1 LAEKCAIDWNSGKDE
16 KIAMTQFLR
25 RYFPV
30 FFIYGICG
38 LMIWMAGTSALWAQQ
53 AGLPEPVVDAV
64 KIEIIGDPEDAQ
76 KLSGMARR
84 IISLKA
90 GKPFS
95 DQRLSRSIEALKRSG
110 LFAAVDIPD
119 PDWTADPMEVVFR
132 LTPRE
137 RIKNIRI
144 QGGFPLLEREIRNA
158 MTISEG
164 DPCVPEDLP
173 EQESRVESLFAQE
186 GYIRPKVYVSVK
198 KDPESNDCILDLTI
212 DKGPFYHVE
221 AVRFD
226 GDQAF
231 SSARLKMR
239 LSTWQSSLLLGGPSR
254 FVDDKLRDDIKALEQ
269 FYHGKGFSEAEID
282 AKVEKKQK
290 NGNVRVRF
298 TIHEG
303 PLYDVSFKG
312 NQAFWNM
319 TLKKDLVLFTEGN
332 KNGLGLR
339 KSVRNIKKRYRSHG
353 YPDARVN
360 AQEEEIRP
368 EQPPVKPIVFEITEG
383 PFHMVESVSIS
394 GNSRFSDQRIQNQM
408 LTIPSGLL
416 YSGAYSE
423 GVLQEDLR
431 AINALYV
438 EAGHRNAQ
446 INYSADTR
454 KAPDKKDTTLVSVQ
468 VEIDEGPATMVRD
481 VSVEGRGLIDR
492 DRAVDMLEMKPGTP
506 FRQYLVKED
515 QTILAEAVS
524 EQGYPHVK
532 VEPGILISEDKT
544 GGDIAY
550 TIDPGPEAK
559 MGETFF
565 VGNFHT
571 RRRILAREMEIK
583 QGEPFSLS
591 DLLASQRNI
600 RSLNAVDTA
609 RFKTFGLEEKAEKIH
624 MIAEIQEVKPYFAE
638 LALGYDTRRQLYVN
652 AAAGNRNLLGLNKTL
667 RAELEFSQIGYRTDL
682 DLTEPRFFGTRIS
695 AGASLFAEETEE
707 LNKDFGT
714 RIYGTSLGFSRA
726 LTPNLNTGL
735 NFRYESREQ
744 YRTDDQPIPEDEAE
758 EYRSRSIVTA
768 SPNLTYN
775 TTDSFL
781 RPTRGVRVSAS
792 VDASRGIDNE
802 LDHFFKYRL
811 DTRWYYSP
819 TKRLTLAFHGRI
831 GHIDP
836 YGDNDRVP
844 EDQLFFLGGT
854 ADVRGFS
861 ENKLRIDE
869 NSDPVGGRT
878 AILGSTEARFDLGL
892 NLEAAVFLDTGAVR
906 NPLSDAGDDD
916 FRTSAGL
923 GLRYITPIGPVGAMY
938 GWKLDRREGESPG
951 AFHFAIGYTF

>member
-1 LAEKCAIDWNSGKDE
+1 
-16 KIAMTQFLR
+16 MT
-25 RYFPV
+25 
-30 FFIYGICG
+30 
-38 LMIWMAGTSALWAQQ
+38 GTSALWAQQ
-53 AGLPEPVVDAV
+53 TVLPEPVVDAV
-64 KIEIIGDPEDAQ
+64 RIEITGDPEDAQ
-76 KLSGMARR
+76 RLSGIARR
-84 IISLKA
+84 IISIKA

-95 DQRLSRSIEALKRSG
+95 DQRLSRSLESLKRSG
-110 LFAAVDIPD
+110 LFAAINIPD

-137 RIKNIRI
+137 RIQNIRI
-144 QGGFPLLEREIRNA
+144 KGGFPLLEREIRNA
-158 MTISEG
+158 MTIVEG
-164 DPCVPEDLP
+164 DPCVPENLP
-173 EQESRVESLFAQE
+173 DQQSRVESLFARE
-186 GYIRPKVYVSVK
+186 GYIRPKASISVK
-198 KDPESNDCILDLTI
+198 KDPDSNHCILDLTI

-221 AVRFD
+221 AVRFE
-226 GDQAF
+226 GNQAF

-254 FVDDKLRDDIKALEQ
+254 FVEQKLREDIKALEH
-269 FYHGKGFSEAEID
+269 FYRGKGFAEAEID

-303 PLYDVSFKG
+303 PLYEVSFKG

-319 TLKKDLVLFTEGN
+319 TLKKEVVLFTEGN
-332 KNGLGLR
+332 KNGMGLR
-339 KSVRNIKKRYRSHG
+339 KSVRNIKNRYRSRG
-353 YPDARVN
+353 YPEVQIRT
-360 AQEEEIRP
+360 EEKQTR
-368 EQPPVKPIVFEITEG
+368 QNRPPVKPVVFEITEG
-383 PFHMVESVSIS
+383 PFHMVDSVSVS
-394 GNSRFSDQRIQNQM
+394 GNNHFSDKRIKAQM
-408 LTIPSGLL
+408 LTALPGLL

-423 GVLQEDLR
+423 DVLREDLL

-438 EAGHRNAQ
+438 EAGYRNAE
-446 INYSADTR
+446 INYSVDTR
-454 KAPDKKDTTLVSVQ
+454 KAPDKQDTNLVPVQ
-468 VEIDEGPATMVRD
+468 IHIDEGPRTMVSQ
-481 VSVEGRGLIDR
+481 VSVEDRGIIDN

-506 FRQYLVKED
+506 FRRYLVKED
-515 QTILAEAVS
+515 QTALAEAVS
-524 EQGYPHVK
+524 EQGYPHVA
-532 VEPGILISEDKT
+532 VEPRVSISQDKT
-544 GGDIAY
+544 GADIAY
-550 TIDPGPEAK
+550 IIDPGPATK

-565 VGNFHT
+565 TGNFHT
-571 RRRILAREMEIK
+571 RRRILDREMDIK
-583 QGEPFSLS
+583 QGDPFSLS

-667 RAELEFSQIGYRTDL
+667 RAELEFSQIGYRADL
-682 DLTEPRFFGTRIS
+682 DLIEPRFFGTRIS

-714 RIYGTSLGFSRA
+714 RMYGTSLGFSRI
-726 LTPNLNTGL
+726 LTPDLNAGL

-758 EYRSRSIVTA
+758 EYRSRSIITA

-792 VDASRGIDNE
+792 VDASRGLDND

-906 NPLSDAGDDD
+906 NPLSDAGNDD

>member
-1 LAEKCAIDWNSGKDE
+1 
-16 KIAMTQFLR
+16 
-25 RYFPV
+25 
-30 FFIYGICG
+30 
-38 LMIWMAGTSALWAQQ
+38 MAGTPALWAKQT
-53 AGLPEPVVDAV
+53 GLPGPVVDAV
-64 KIEIIGDPEDAQ
+64 KIEITGDPEDAQ
-76 KLSGMARR
+76 QLSGIARG
-84 IISLKA
+84 IIAVKA

-95 DQRLSRSIEALKRSG
+95 DQRLSRSIESLKRSG

-137 RIKNIRI
+137 RIQNIRI
-144 QGGFPLLEREIRNA
+144 KGGFPLLEREIRNA

-173 EQESRVESLFAQE
+173 DQESRVESLFAGE
-186 GYIRPKVYVSVK
+186 GYIRPKASVSVK
-198 KDPESNDCILDLTI
+198 KDPDSNHCILDLTI
-212 DKGPFYHVE
+212 DKGPFYHVK

-226 GDQAF
+226 GNRTF
-231 SSARLKMR
+231 SPARLKMR
-239 LSTWQSSLLLGGPSR
+239 LSTWQSSLLMGGPSR
-254 FVDDKLRDDIKALEQ
+254 FVEDKLRDDIKALEQ
-269 FYHGKGFSEAEID
+269 FYHGKGFAEAEID
-282 AKVEKKQK
+282 TEVQKKQK

-303 PLYDVSFKG
+303 PLYEISFKG

-339 KSVRNIKKRYRSHG
+339 KSVRNIKKRYRSRG

-360 AQEEEIRP
+360 TREEEIRP

-408 LTIPSGLL
+408 LTAPSGLL

-423 GVLQEDLR
+423 DVLREDLR
-431 AINALYV
+431 AIIALYA
-438 EAGHRNAQ
+438 EAGYRNAQ
-446 INYSADTR
+446 IDYSANTR
-454 KAPDKKDTTLVSVQ
+454 KAPDKPDTILVSVQ
-468 VEIDEGPATMVRD
+468 IEIDEGPATMVRD
-481 VSVEGRGLIDR
+481 VSVEGRALIDR
-492 DRAVDMLEMKPGTP
+492 DRAMDMLEMKPGTP

-524 EQGYPHVK
+524 EQGHPHVK
-532 VEPGILISEDKT
+532 VAPRISISQDKT
-544 GGDIAY
+544 GADIAY

-565 VGNFHT
+565 AGDFHT
-571 RRRILAREMEIK
+571 RRRILAREMAIK
-583 QGEPFSLS
+583 QGDPFSLS

-609 RFKTFGLEEKAEKIH
+609 RFKTFGLEEKAEQIH

-667 RAELEFSQIGYRTDL
+667 RAELEFSQIGYRADL

-707 LNKDFGT
+707 LNKDFG
-714 RIYGTSLGFSRA
+714 IHMYGASLGFSRA
-726 LTPNLNTGL
+726 LTPNLNAGL
-735 NFRYESREQ
+735 NFRYESRDQ
-744 YRTDDQPIPEDEAE
+744 YRTDDQPIPEDETE
-758 EYRSRSIVTA
+758 EYRSRSIVTV
-768 SPNLTYN
+768 SPNLLYN

-792 VDASRGIDNE
+792 VDASRGIDND
-802 LDHFFKYRL
+802 LDNFFKYRL

-819 TKRLTLAFHGRI
+819 ANRLTLAFHGRI

-906 NPLSDAGDDD
+906 NPLSDAGNDD

>member
-1 LAEKCAIDWNSGKDE
+1 MTESSAFCAQP
-16 KIAMTQFLR
+16 A
-25 RYFPV
+25 
-30 FFIYGICG
+30 
-38 LMIWMAGTSALWAQQ
+38 A
-53 AGLPEPVVDAV
+53 LPEPVVDAV
-64 KIEIIGDPEDAQ
+64 KIELTGDPEDAQ
-76 KLSGMARR
+76 QLSGIARG
-84 IISLKA
+84 IIAVKA
-90 GKPFS
+90 GKPLS
-95 DQRLSRSIEALKRSG
+95 DQRLSRSIESLKRSG

-137 RIKNIRI
+137 RIQNIRI
-144 QGGFPLLEREIRNA
+144 KGGFPLLEREIRNA
-158 MTISEG
+158 MTIAEG

-173 EQESRVESLFAQE
+173 DQESRVESLFARE
-186 GYIRPKVYVSVK
+186 GYIRPKASVSVE
-198 KDPESNDCILDLTI
+198 KDPDSNHCILDLTI

-226 GDQAF
+226 GNQAF

-254 FVDDKLRDDIKALEQ
+254 FVDDKLRDDIKALKQ
-269 FYHGKGFSEAEID
+269 FYHGKGFAEAEID
-282 AKVEKKQK
+282 AEVKKKQK

-303 PLYDVSFKG
+303 PLYEVSFKG
-312 NQAFWNM
+312 HQAFWNM

-332 KNGLGLR
+332 KNGMGLR
-339 KSVRNIKKRYRSHG
+339 KSVRNIKKRYRARG
-353 YPDARVN
+353 YPEVQIRT
-360 AQEEEIRP
+360 EENQIRQT
-368 EQPPVKPIVFEITEG
+368 QPPVKPIVFEITEG
-383 PFHMVESVSIS
+383 PFHMVDSVSVS
-394 GNSRFSDQRIQNQM
+394 GNRQFSDQRIQNQM
-408 LTIPSGLL
+408 LTALPGLL

-423 GVLQEDLR
+423 DVLREDLR
-431 AINALYV
+431 AIIALYT
-438 EAGHRNAQ
+438 EAGYRNAQ
-446 INYSADTR
+446 IDYSADTR
-454 KAPDKKDTTLVSVQ
+454 KAPDKPDTILVSVKIK
-468 VEIDEGPATMVRD
+468 IDEGPATMVKR
-481 VSVEGRGLIDR
+481 VKVEDRGLIGS
-492 DRAVDMLEMKPGTP
+492 DRAVDLLEMKPGTP

-515 QTILAEAVS
+515 QTALAEAVS
-524 EQGYPHVK
+524 EQGYPHVT
-532 VEPGILISEDKT
+532 VEPKISINEDKT
-544 GGDIAY
+544 GADIAY
-550 TIDPGPEAK
+550 TIDPGPATK

-565 VGNFHT
+565 AGDFHT
-571 RRRILAREMEIK
+571 RRRILAREMTIS

-609 RFKTFGLEEKAEKIH
+609 RFKTFGLEEKAEQIH

-638 LALGYDTRRQLYVN
+638 LALGYDTRRQFYTN
-652 AAAGNRNLLGLNKTL
+652 AAAGNRNLLGLNKIL
-667 RAELEFSQIGYRTDL
+667 RAELELSQIGYRADL

-695 AGASLFAEETEE
+695 AGASLYTEETEE
-707 LNKDFGT
+707 FNKDFGT
-714 RIYGTSLGFSRA
+714 RMYGASLGFSKA
-726 LTPNLNTGL
+726 LTPNLNAGL

-744 YRTDDQPIPEDEAE
+744 YRTDDQPIPEDETE

-768 SPNLTYN
+768 SPNLLYN

-781 RPTRGVRVSAS
+781 RPTRGVRISAS
-792 VDASRGIDNE
+792 VDASRGIDND
-802 LDHFFKYRL
+802 LDNFFKYRL
-811 DTRWYYSP
+811 DARWYYSP
-819 TKRLTLAFHGRI
+819 ANRLTLAVHGRM

-878 AILGSTEARFDLGL
+878 AILGSAEARLALGL
-892 NLEAAVFLDTGAVR
+892 NLEAAVFFDTGVVQ

-916 FRTSAGL
+916 FRSSAGL